1 MLLGSFSSAI
11 KKWRALQ
18 GRVRWLYTARP
29 GEAWRGRIAAAALGL
44 APTAP
49 GATRPVLGTEPRQMC
64 KPMLCAVVAAWF
76 ILYVHKVSMYNCT
89 WPCEILD
96 DFTPFYFLCI
106 LNFFKEVL
114 TSAAPKGFPFYGVTL
129 TFADSAHF

>member
-49 GATRPVLGTEPRQMC
+49 GATRPVLGSKAQAMC
-64 KPMLCAVVAAWF
+64 PDKCVNQCCVLLLRHG
-76 ILYVHKVSMYNCT
+76 LYCT
-89 WPCEILD
+89 Y
-96 DFTPFYFLCI
+96 T
-106 LNFFKEVL
+106 K
-114 TSAAPKGFPFYGVTL
+114 
-129 TFADSAHF
+129 

>member
-49 GATRPVLGTEPRQMC
+49 GATRCAGQQSPDKCVNQCCVLLLRHG
-64 KPMLCAVVAAWF
+64 
-76 ILYVHKVSMYNCT
+76 LYCT
-89 WPCEILD
+89 Y
-96 DFTPFYFLCI
+96 T
-106 LNFFKEVL
+106 K
-114 TSAAPKGFPFYGVTL
+114 
-129 TFADSAHF
+129 